1 MIEAER
7 ALLGVLLLNPE
18 IISLVFNEIT
28 ETDFYSPHHKNIFKA
43 MKILHQNNKEI
54 DYSSVS
60 TILENEKLL
69 KQIGG
74 IDYLNELSDLMPSP
88 RHLETY
94 IDLIKETS
102 LKREIGG
109 IVAKLSQIARS
120 KIAPQEFL
128 ELIETNTAKLRKKL
142 TPKFKDLKSCV
153 SKVIKDIL
161 ENHNKNNLVGVK
173 TGFNNIDD
181 LIGGFKPGQLNIL
194 AARTGMGKTAFM
206 LNLAVNIAKVFQNI
220 PKKHNIL
227 IFSLEMTSEELIK
240 RLISCESQIS
250 IKKMEQQQLTREE
263 KLQLL
268 QTEEKLTELN
278 ILIDDDR
285 NTKIEEVKRKCR
297 QLKFRQGLD
306 IVFIDYLHLLRE
318 DQFLNLNQA
327 IGIITREL
335 KKLAMELQIPIIA
348 LSQMN
353 RATLM
358 RESKTPNLSDL
369 RDSGSIEQDADM
381 VMFLHRESYYE
392 KDPFANNVEDFTQ
405 FIIAKNRAGK
415 LGQCNFNFDKEIQRI
430 EEK

>member
-7 ALLGVLLLNPE
+7 ALLGVVLLNPE
-18 IISLVFNEIT
+18 IISSVFNEIT
-28 ETDFYSPHHKNIFKA
+28 ETDFYSPHHKYIFKA
-43 MKILHQNNKEI
+43 MKKLHQTNKQI
-54 DYSSVS
+54 DYATVS
-60 TILENEKLL
+60 AILENEKLL

-74 IDYLNELSDLMPSP
+74 IDYLNELSDLIPSP

-109 IVAKLSQIARS
+109 IIAKLSQITRS
-120 KIAPQEFL
+120 KTSPQEII
-128 ELIETNTAKLRKKL
+128 EVIETNTAKLRKKL

-153 SKVIKDIL
+153 SEVIKDIL

-227 IFSLEMTSEELIK
+227 IFSLEMTSEELTK

-250 IKKMEQQQLTREE
+250 IKKMEQQKLTREE

-268 QTEEKLTELN
+268 QTEEILAELN

-285 NTKIEEVKRKCR
+285 NNKIEEVKRKCR
-297 QLKFRQGLD
+297 QLKFHQGID
-306 IVFIDYLHLLRE
+306 IVFIDYLHLLRN

-358 RESKTPNLSDL
+358 RESKIPNLSDL

-392 KDPFANNVEDFTQ
+392 KDPFANNVDDFTQ
-405 FIIAKNRAGK
+405 FIVAKNRSGK
-415 LGQCNFNFDKEIQRI
+415 LGQCCFDFDKEIQRI

>member
-7 ALLGVLLLNPE
+7 ALLGVVLLNPE

-28 ETDFYSPHHKNIFKA
+28 ETDFYSPHHKYIFKA
-43 MKILHQNNKEI
+43 MKTLHQNNKEI
-54 DYSSVS
+54 DYVS
-60 TILENEKLL
+60 ISAILENEKLL

-74 IDYLNELSDLMPSP
+74 IDYLNELSDSMPSP

-109 IVAKLSQIARS
+109 IVTKLSQIARS

-181 LIGGFKPGQLNIL
+181 IIGGFKPGQLNIL

-220 PKKHNIL
+220 PKKNNIL
-227 IFSLEMTSEELIK
+227 IFSLEMISEELIK

-250 IKKMEQQQLTREE
+250 IKKMEQKQLTREE

-297 QLKFRQGLD
+297 QLKFHQGLD
-306 IVFIDYLHLLRE
+306 IVFIDYLHLLRD

-335 KKLAMELQIPIIA
+335 KKLVMELQTPIIA

-358 RESKTPNLSDL
+358 RESKIPNLSDL

-392 KDPFANNVEDFTQ
+392 KNQFTNDVEDFTQ
-405 FIIAKNRAGK
+405 FIVTKNRSGK
-415 LGQCNFNFDKEIQRI
+415 LGQCYFNFDKEIQRI

>member
-7 ALLGVLLLNPE
+7 ALLGVVLLNPE

-28 ETDFYSPHHKNIFKA
+28 ETDFYSPHHKYIFKA
-43 MKILHQNNKEI
+43 MKTLHQNNKEI
-54 DYSSVS
+54 DYVS
-60 TILENEKLL
+60 ISAILENEKLL

-74 IDYLNELSDLMPSP
+74 IDYLNELSDSMPSP

-94 IDLIKETS
+94 IDLIKETF

-109 IVAKLSQIARS
+109 IVTKLSQIARS

-181 LIGGFKPGQLNIL
+181 IIGGFKLGQLNIL

-220 PKKHNIL
+220 PKKNNIL
-227 IFSLEMTSEELIK
+227 IFSLEMISEELIK

-250 IKKMEQQQLTREE
+250 IKKMEQKQLTREE

-297 QLKFRQGLD
+297 QLKFHQGLD
-306 IVFIDYLHLLRE
+306 IVFIDYLHLLRD

-335 KKLAMELQIPIIA
+335 KKLVMELQTPIIT

-358 RESKTPNLSDL
+358 RESKIPNLSDL

-392 KDPFANNVEDFTQ
+392 KNQFTNDVEDFTQ
-405 FIIAKNRAGK
+405 FIVTKNRSGK
-415 LGQCNFNFDKEIQRI
+415 LGQCYFNFDKEIQRI

>member
-1 MIEAER
+1 
-7 ALLGVLLLNPE
+7 
-18 IISLVFNEIT
+18 
-28 ETDFYSPHHKNIFKA
+28 
-43 MKILHQNNKEI
+43 
-54 DYSSVS
+54 
-60 TILENEKLL
+60 
-69 KQIGG
+69 
-74 IDYLNELSDLMPSP
+74 
-88 RHLETY
+88 
-94 IDLIKETS
+94 

-109 IVAKLSQIARS
+109 IVAKLYQTAKS
-120 KIAPQEFL
+120 KIAPQDFL

-153 SKVIKDIL
+153 TKVIKDIL
-161 ENHNKNNLVGVK
+161 ENHDKNNLVGVK

-206 LNLAVNIAKVFQNI
+206 LNLAVNIAKVFKNV

-227 IFSLEMTSEELIK
+227 IFSLEMTSEELVK
-240 RLISCESQIS
+240 RVISCESQVS

-263 KLQLL
+263 RFEIALI
-268 QTEEKLTELN
+268 EEKLSEIN

-297 QLKFRQGLD
+297 QLKFHRGLD
-306 IVFIDYLHLLRE
+306 IIFIDYLHLLKE
-318 DQFLNLNQA
+318 DQFLNLNQV

-335 KKLAMELQIPIIA
+335 KKLAMELQTPIIA

-353 RATLM
+353 RATLT
-358 RESKTPNLSDL
+358 REHKIPNLADL
-369 RDSGSIEQDADM
+369 RDSGSIKQDADM

-392 KDPFANNVEDFTQ
+392 KDPFSNLVDDSTQ
-405 FIIAKNRAGK
+405 FIVAKNRSGK
-415 LGQCNFNFDKEIQRI
+415 LGLCCFNFDKEIQRI